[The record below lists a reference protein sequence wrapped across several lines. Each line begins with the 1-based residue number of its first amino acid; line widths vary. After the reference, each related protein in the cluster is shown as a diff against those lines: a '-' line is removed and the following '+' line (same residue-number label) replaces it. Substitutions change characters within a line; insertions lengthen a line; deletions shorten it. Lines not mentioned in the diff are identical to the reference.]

1 MTYEYLKNLK
11 KHNRTL
17 KLLNSDNFAMS
28 VAFFYFVFVEKKYI
42 TITHREI
49 LTLLDDFLYNLNQIY
64 GNIYPKTPKEYLD
77 DFASDKSA
85 YLKKYYGSDGELL
98 YELTPYSQKA
108 LEIVE
113 SLERKEFVGS
123 RSKFN
128 AIFELLEELIFETNY
143 SDKERVAKLKEQK
156 AKIDKQIEAIEA
168 KEDIRF
174 DSSRVK
180 EHFMLIEEQSRKLKY
195 DFAQIE
201 YNFRDLN
208 ASAMEQIATTN
219 ESKDGVLS
227 SIFDIEDSIR
237 QSDQGKSFFAFWQ
250 ILTDAQK
257 SEQLSQMLEQLY
269 NLKEVQEVDKDG
281 SLKHLKFD
289 LLNNANKIAKV
300 TARLMEQLRR
310 FIDDKVWVENRK
322 ILELCKEIEQKAIEI
337 KNNPPK
343 QRNFIAIDG
352 VKVSIDSVFEK
363 SLYTPKERVE
373 FKAEVKEEELS
384 LDLDSFYD
392 IFYVDE
398 EALKQSINTLLQ
410 IKPQCTLK
418 EVTDRF
424 PVEKGVA
431 ELVSYLS
438 IAKNSDNAFLL
449 EDEKERL
456 TIKDSDGEEKVV
468 LVPKVVWTKESYE

>member
-28 VAFFYFVFVEKKYI
+28 MAFFYFVFVKKKHI
-42 TITHREI
+42 TVNHRDI
-49 LTLLDDFLYNLNQIY
+49 LSLLDDFLYNLNQTY
-64 GNIYPKTPKEYLD
+64 GNIYPKTPKEYLN
-77 DFASDKSA
+77 DFTNENSA

-98 YELTPYSQKA
+98 YELTPYTQKA
-108 LEIVE
+108 IEIIE
-113 SLERKEFVGS
+113 SLEKKEFVGS

-128 AIFELLEELIFETNY
+128 VIFELLEELIFETNY

-156 AKIDKQIEAIEA
+156 AKIDRQIKAIEA

-174 DSSRVK
+174 DSSRIK

-208 ASAMEQIATTN
+208 SAAMEQIATAN

-227 SIFDIEDSIR
+227 SIFDIEESIR

-250 ILTDAQK
+250 ILADAQK
-257 SEQLSQMLEQLY
+257 SEQFSQMLEQLY
-269 NLKEVQEVDKDG
+269 NLKEIKELDKDA

-300 TARLMEQLRR
+300 TARLIEQLRR

-322 ILELCKEIEQKAIEI
+322 ILELCKEIEQKAIAI
-337 KNNPPK
+337 KGNPPK
-343 QRNFIAIDG
+343 ERKFIAIDG
-352 VKVSIDSVFEK
+352 VKVPIDSVFEK
-363 SLYTPKERVE
+363 SLHTPKEKVE
-373 FKAEVKEEELS
+373 FKAELKEEELS
-384 LDLDSFYD
+384 VDLESFYD

-398 EALKQSINTLLQ
+398 EALKQAINTLLQ

-418 EVTDRF
+418 EIVERF
-424 PVEKGVA
+424 PVTKGVA
-431 ELVSYLS
+431 ELVAYLS
-438 IAKNSDNAFLL
+438 IAKNSDNTYL
-449 EDEKERL
+449 EENEKERL
-456 TIKDSDGEEKVV
+456 IIKDSSGEEKAV
-468 LVPKVVWTKESYE
+468 LVPKVVWTRELYE